1 MTYKLI
7 FALLLFCTVGAC
19 QKGKNDSP
27 APESTS
33 LIGKWQLIYYTIKGV
48 KLNGEEVFIL
58 DEYKKNGNML
68 FWEFLDNGVMR
79 ASEAGISPAES
90 NWKLNVEELIGMNI
104 NKGKLTLTGSHAEQ
118 VKTALQLDELVYFIE
133 TSSEIGTMN
142 LLVYPNNLS
151 SIYSSVSIAY
161 TYEKI

>member
-1 MTYKLI
+1 MTYK
-7 FALLLFCTVGAC
+7 
-19 QKGKNDSP
+19 
-27 APESTS
+27 
-33 LIGKWQLIYYTIKGV
+33 LIYYTIKGV

-68 FWEFLDNGVMR
+68 FWKFLDNGVMR